1 MKKLSGIERPPGSA
15 DVNTAK
21 FFIVSKCVQLLGKKL
36 RLYEMGNASR
46 SGK

>member
-1 MKKLSGIERPPGSA
+1 MALDE
-15 DVNTAK
+15 DVGAPRLALNTAK